1 MATWMSRRAPRRK
14 AKRTARNN
22 PASVTR
28 LRAGVPPSLP
38 PKKSDPPR
46 RINALVG
53 EIGSEVSGRLA
64 ARRAREFFSHSR
76 NQRMPAGVGTQ
87 NELVDPLEFVRP
99 KPKSPARLAGFFFF
113 RNDVSGRVSGV
124 ERRRRLLRAVLRHF
138 GGVGGSFLAARPET
152 RPRVVVLGGATLL
165 AALADPGFLTD
176 RLRHV
181 VFASGF
187 ALLGTSRRHIPDRRR
202 SCTPGLSGP
211 AAILHERQCRVPP
224 SPPAIRRMKKP
235 RQRMRR
241 PGVPFVLL

>member
-1 MATWMSRRAPRRK
+1 
-14 AKRTARNN
+14 
-22 PASVTR
+22 
-28 LRAGVPPSLP
+28 
-38 PKKSDPPR
+38 
-46 RINALVG
+46 
-53 EIGSEVSGRLA
+53 
-64 ARRAREFFSHSR
+64 
-76 NQRMPAGVGTQ
+76 
-87 NELVDPLEFVRP
+87 EFVRP

-152 RPRVVVLGGATLL
+152 RPRDVVLGGATLL

-224 SPPAIRRMKKP
+224 SPPAIRGMKKP

-241 PGVPFVLL
+241 RGFEFVLGKVGGVAPAHALPSQVAVAAAAPRRWFLARRRTMHAIFSTVGISHQRTLSGSETRPSHPAKIGRRRFPTIPRIG

>member
-1 MATWMSRRAPRRK
+1 MLWWARLEVKSQDALPPVGRENFSVIAGTNSYPRALGRR
-14 AKRTARNN
+14 T
-22 PASVTR
+22 SSWTLLSSFV
-28 LRAGVPPSLP
+28 PSLKAP
-38 PKKSDPPR
+38 PVWR
-46 RINALVG
+46 
-53 EIGSEVSGRLA
+53 
-64 ARRAREFFSHSR
+64 
-76 NQRMPAGVGTQ
+76 
-87 NELVDPLEFVRP
+87 
-99 KPKSPARLAGFFFF
+99 GFFFF
-113 RNDVSGRVSGV
+113 RNDVSGRVAGV

-152 RPRVVVLGGATLL
+152 RPRDVVLGGATLL

-224 SPPAIRRMKKP
+224 SPPAIRGMKKP

-241 PGVPFVLL
+241 RGFEFVLGKVGGGGPRP